1 MKLWKQPAQLL
12 PVRVRPVHG
21 ETVFSYVFRLAEAN
35 DLDRPT
41 ILLRALGE
49 PTTGPSRFM
58 VDEFDLMLN
67 QHALHRLGTL
77 SGIAADQLLWSLPS
91 LHRLLPSGPDGPPVI
106 RRYRCHSLRKHC
118 ETCLSRMPGRP
129 KIIIRPMAFPKI
141 CAKHRRWID
150 TRDKEDQF
158 QIDLAGAPEVITA
171 HRRYARLRHK
181 VGVGEQAWLRE
192 QLRAVTL
199 IAREW
204 VWKIRWDR
212 EELHQRWE
220 ARSAAIR
227 HGRARSRRTTCS
239 SSPKPSPSPRSSAT
253 SNGAGTSQ
261 WPSTTS
267 ISSPSTTASRHDS
280 DSRRNSPPSPAAQA
294 QIRCAPGSSGTG
306 PRTSKSGPSTG
317 TRPGA
322 TVTHHHFPKSAT
334 LSERK

>member
-1 MKLWKQPAQLL
+1 M
-12 PVRVRPVHG
+12 
-21 ETVFSYVFRLAEAN
+21 FSYVFRLAEAN

-227 HGRARSRRTTCS
+227 
-239 SSPKPSPSPRSSAT
+239 P
-253 SNGAGTSQ
+253 
-261 WPSTTS
+261 WPSAVTPNDLLVFPEA
-267 ISSPSTTASRHDS
+267 IALAEVICDLEWRRHVAMAQHDI
-280 DSRRNSPPSPAAQA
+280 DLKPFYHRVAARLGQPPQFAALARCSGTDPLRTWVQRHRA
-294 QIRCAPGSSGTG
+294 THEQIRAKHWDTAWRNRHTP
-306 PRTSKSGPSTG
+306 PLPEIRNFK
-317 TRPGA
+317 
-322 TVTHHHFPKSAT
+322 
-334 LSERK
+334 